1 MADINSLVLDAL
13 EGFRPPEKLT
23 LSQWADKFAFLS
35 AESSAEAGRW
45 HTLPY
50 QKGIMDAVTDPR
62 VEQITVMKSARVGY
76 TKILNH
82 AIAFHIHQDPCPIM
96 LIQPTIEDAQG
107 YSK

>member
-1 MADINSLVLDAL
+1 MADAQQLLREAL
-13 EGFRPPEKLT
+13 GGFRPPEKLT
-23 LSQWADKFAFLS
+23 LSQWADSFAFLS

-50 QKGIMDAVTDPR
+50 QKGIMDAITDPR

-82 AIAFHIHQDPCPIM
+82 AQIGRAHV
-96 LIQPTIEDAQG
+96 
-107 YSK
+107 